1 MRNRCWIYSWWVL
14 LQSSFSGYLEYS
26 STSVEAYSTCYGFCS
41 SWESATPYLSETAR
55 SSPTLTRHH
64 SVCSM
69 NPTSPLHALPPKES
83 SLSDRADTLQPRSIQ
98 DSVVQDLNVQDLSAQ
113 DRSMHSEQI
122 CPCCSNIL
130 LRHVSNS
137 RIYWRCGYCY
147 QEMPVMEDYST
158 PPL

>member
-1 MRNRCWIYSWWVL
+1 M
-14 LQSSFSGYLEYS
+14 
-26 STSVEAYSTCYGFCS
+26 
-41 SWESATPYLSETAR
+41 TPTF
-55 SSPTLTRHH
+55 
-64 SVCSM
+64 
-69 NPTSPLHALPPKES
+69 PLHALPPKES
-83 SLSDRADTLQPRSIQ
+83 SPSDRADTLQPRSIQ
-98 DSVVQDLNVQDLSAQ
+98 DSVVQDLNAQDLSAQ

-147 QEMPVMEDYST
+147 QEMPAMEDYST

>member
-1 MRNRCWIYSWWVL
+1 
-14 LQSSFSGYLEYS
+14 
-26 STSVEAYSTCYGFCS
+26 
-41 SWESATPYLSETAR
+41 
-55 SSPTLTRHH
+55 
-64 SVCSM
+64 M

-98 DSVVQDLNVQDLSAQ
+98 DSVVQDLSAQ

>member
-1 MRNRCWIYSWWVL
+1 M
-14 LQSSFSGYLEYS
+14 
-26 STSVEAYSTCYGFCS
+26 T
-41 SWESATPYLSETAR
+41 
-55 SSPTLTRHH
+55 
-64 SVCSM
+64 
-69 NPTSPLHALPPKES
+69 PTSPLHTLPPKES
-83 SLSDRADTLQPRSIQ
+83 SPSDRADTLQPRSIQ
-98 DSVVQDLNVQDLSAQ
+98 DSVVQDLNSQDHNAQ

>member
-1 MRNRCWIYSWWVL
+1 M
-14 LQSSFSGYLEYS
+14 
-26 STSVEAYSTCYGFCS
+26 T
-41 SWESATPYLSETAR
+41 
-55 SSPTLTRHH
+55 
-64 SVCSM
+64 
-69 NPTSPLHALPPKES
+69 PTSPLHALPPKQS
-83 SLSDRADTLQPRSIQ
+83 SPSDRADTLQPRSIQ
-98 DSVVQDLNVQDLSAQ
+98 DSVVQDLNAQDHNAQ

-158 PPL
+158 LPL

>member
-1 MRNRCWIYSWWVL
+1 
-14 LQSSFSGYLEYS
+14 
-26 STSVEAYSTCYGFCS
+26 
-41 SWESATPYLSETAR
+41 
-55 SSPTLTRHH
+55 
-64 SVCSM
+64 M
-69 NPTSPLHALPPKES
+69 NPTSPLYALPLKES

-98 DSVVQDLNVQDLSAQ
+98 DSVFQDLNVQDLSAQ